1 MQSPKRVI
9 VTGASRGIGRALV
22 DRFLDLGHE
31 VWALS
36 RNTDEL
42 KNIKGIHT
50 VSIDLSDEQQ
60 IVDWVQS
67 CGVDHFDAVI
77 NNAGMLINKPFA
89 ETTYADFEAVYRVN
103 VFGAAQLIRHL
114 LPLLS
119 TDSHILNISSMGGVN
134 GTAKFPGLAAYSSSK
149 GALGILTELLAEEFK
164 DNGPRCNAL
173 ALGAVQTEMLAEAF
187 PDYKAPVS
195 AAQMANYIADFHSMG
210 IICTTAKYFR
220 SVNPH
225 HECFYD
231 VFASQCALSMSQ
243 LG

>member
-1 MQSPKRVI
+1 MQAPKRVI

-42 KNIKGIHT
+42 NNIKGIHT
-50 VSIDLSDEQQ
+50 VSIDLSEEQQ

-67 CGVDHFDAVI
+67 CGVDYFDAVI

-89 ETTYADFEAVYRVN
+89 ETTYAYFEAVYRVN

-114 LPLLS
+114 LPLLT

-187 PDYKAPVS
+187 PDYNAPVS
-195 AAQMANYIADFHSMG
+195 ALQMAIYIADFSLNG
-210 IICTTAKYFR
+210 
-220 SVNPH
+220 H
-225 HECFYD
+225 HLYNGK
-231 VFASQCALSMSQ
+231 VLQISQSTP
-243 LG
+243 

>member
-42 KNIKGIHT
+42 NKIKGIHT
-50 VSIDLSDEQQ
+50 ISIDLSEEQQ
-60 IVDWVQS
+60 IFDWVQS
-67 CGVDHFDAVI
+67 CGVDYFDAVI

-114 LPLLS
+114 LPLLT

-134 GTAKFPGLAAYSSSK
+134 GTSKFPGLAAYSSSK

-173 ALGAVQTEMLAEAF
+173 ALGAVQTEMLAEVF

-195 AAQMANYIADFHSMG
+195 ALQMATYIADFSLNG
-210 IICTTAKYFR
+210 
-220 SVNPH
+220 H
-225 HECFYD
+225 HLYNGK
-231 VFASQCALSMSQ
+231 VLPISQSTP
-243 LG
+243 

>member
-1 MQSPKRVI
+1 MQAPKRVI

-42 KNIKGIHT
+42 NNIKGIHT
-50 VSIDLSDEQQ
+50 VSIDLSEEQQ

-67 CGVDHFDAVI
+67 CGVDYFDAVI

-114 LPLLS
+114 LPLLT

-187 PDYKAPVS
+187 PDYNAPVS
-195 AAQMANYIADFHSMG
+195 ALQMAIYIADFSLNG
-210 IICTTAKYFR
+210 
-220 SVNPH
+220 H
-225 HECFYD
+225 HLYNGK
-231 VFASQCALSMSQ
+231 VLQISQSTP
-243 LG
+243 

>member
-42 KNIKGIHT
+42 NNIKGIHS

-114 LPLLS
+114 LPLLI

-173 ALGAVQTEMLAEAF
+173 ALGAVQTEMLAEVF

-195 AAQMANYIADFHSMG
+195 ASQMATYIADFSLNG
-210 IICTTAKYFR
+210 
-220 SVNPH
+220 H
-225 HECFYD
+225 HLYNGK
-231 VFASQCALSMSQ
+231 VLPISQSTP
-243 LG
+243 

>member
-1 MQSPKRVI
+1 MQAPKRVI

-42 KNIKGIHT
+42 NNIKNIHT
-50 VSIDLSDEQQ
+50 VSIDLSEEQQ

-67 CGVDHFDAVI
+67 CGVDYFDAVI

-89 ETTYADFEAVYRVN
+89 ETTFADFEAVYRVN

-114 LPLLS
+114 LPLLT
-119 TDSHILNISSMGGVN
+119 TDSHILNISSIGGVN
-134 GTAKFPGLAAYSSSK
+134 GTSKFPGLAAYSSSK

-173 ALGAVQTEMLAEAF
+173 ALGAVQTEMLAEVF
-187 PDYKAPVS
+187 PNYKAPVS
-195 AAQMANYIADFHSMG
+195 APQMATYIADFSLNG
-210 IICTTAKYFR
+210 
-220 SVNPH
+220 H
-225 HECFYD
+225 HLYNGK
-231 VFASQCALSMSQ
+231 VLPISQSTP
-243 LG
+243 

>member
-1 MQSPKRVI
+1 MQYPKRVI

-42 KNIKGIHT
+42 NNIKGIHT
-50 VSIDLSDEQQ
+50 VSIDLSEEQQ

-67 CGVDHFDAVI
+67 CGVDYFDAVI

-114 LPLLS
+114 LPLLT

-195 AAQMANYIADFHSMG
+195 ALQMAIYIADFSLNG
-210 IICTTAKYFR
+210 
-220 SVNPH
+220 H
-225 HECFYD
+225 HLYNGK
-231 VFASQCALSMSQ
+231 VLPISQSTP
-243 LG
+243 

>member
-42 KNIKGIHT
+42 NKIKGIHT
-50 VSIDLSDEQQ
+50 VSIDLSEEQQ

-67 CGVDHFDAVI
+67 CGVDYFDAVI

-114 LPLLS
+114 LPLLT

-195 AAQMANYIADFHSMG
+195 ALQMAIYIADFSLNG
-210 IICTTAKYFR
+210 
-220 SVNPH
+220 H
-225 HECFYD
+225 HLYNGK
-231 VFASQCALSMSQ
+231 VLPISQSTP
-243 LG
+243 

>member
-42 KNIKGIHT
+42 NNIKGIHT
-50 VSIDLSDEQQ
+50 VSIDLSEEQQ

-67 CGVDHFDAVI
+67 CGVDYFDAVI

-114 LPLLS
+114 LPLL
-119 TDSHILNISSMGGVN
+119 TKDSHILNISSMGGVN

-164 DNGPRCNAL
+164 ENGPRCNAL
-173 ALGAVQTEMLAEAF
+173 ALGAVQTEMLAEVF

-195 AAQMANYIADFHSMG
+195 APQMATYIADFSLNG
-210 IICTTAKYFR
+210 
-220 SVNPH
+220 H
-225 HECFYD
+225 HLYNGK
-231 VFASQCALSMSQ
+231 VLPISQSTP
-243 LG
+243 

>member
-42 KNIKGIHT
+42 EKIKGIHT

-67 CGVDHFDAVI
+67 CDVDHFDAVI

-114 LPLLS
+114 LPLLT

-195 AAQMANYIADFHSMG
+195 AAQMATYIVDFSLNG
-210 IICTTAKYFR
+210 
-220 SVNPH
+220 H
-225 HECFYD
+225 HLYNGK
-231 VFASQCALSMSQ
+231 VLPISQSTP
-243 LG
+243 

>member
-1 MQSPKRVI
+1 MQAPKRVI

-42 KNIKGIHT
+42 NNIKGIHT
-50 VSIDLSDEQQ
+50 VSIDLSEEQQ

-77 NNAGMLINKPFA
+77 NNAGMLIKKPFA
-89 ETTYADFEAVYRVN
+89 ETPYADFEAVYRVN

-114 LPLLS
+114 LPLLT

-195 AAQMANYIADFHSMG
+195 ALQMAIYIADFSLNG
-210 IICTTAKYFR
+210 
-220 SVNPH
+220 H
-225 HECFYD
+225 HLYNGK
-231 VFASQCALSMSQ
+231 VLPISQSTP
-243 LG
+243 

>member
-42 KNIKGIHT
+42 NNIKGIHS

-114 LPLLS
+114 LPLLI
-119 TDSHILNISSMGGVN
+119 TDSHILNISSMGGDN

-173 ALGAVQTEMLAEAF
+173 ALGAVQTEMLAEVF

-195 AAQMANYIADFHSMG
+195 ASQMATYIADFSLNG
-210 IICTTAKYFR
+210 
-220 SVNPH
+220 H
-225 HECFYD
+225 HLYNGK
-231 VFASQCALSMSQ
+231 VLPISQSTP
-243 LG
+243 

>member
-42 KNIKGIHT
+42 NNIKGIHT
-50 VSIDLSDEQQ
+50 VSIDLSEEQQ

-67 CGVDHFDAVI
+67 CGVDYFDAVI

-89 ETTYADFEAVYRVN
+89 DTTYADFEAVYRGN

-114 LPLLS
+114 LPLLT

-149 GALGILTELLAEEFK
+149 GALGMLTELLAEEFK

-187 PDYKAPVS
+187 PEYKAPVS
-195 AAQMANYIADFHSMG
+195 ASQMATYITDFSLNGHHFYNGKVVPISHS
-210 IICTTAKYFR
+210 
-220 SVNPH
+220 SP
-225 HECFYD
+225 
-231 VFASQCALSMSQ
+231 
-243 LG
+243 

>member
-1 MQSPKRVI
+1 MHPPKRVI

-114 LPLLS
+114 LPLLT

-195 AAQMANYIADFHSMG
+195 AAQMATYIADFSLNG
-210 IICTTAKYFR
+210 
-220 SVNPH
+220 H
-225 HECFYD
+225 HLYNGK
-231 VFASQCALSMSQ
+231 VLPISQSTP
-243 LG
+243 

>member
-1 MQSPKRVI
+1 MQAPKRVI

-42 KNIKGIHT
+42 NNIKGIHT
-50 VSIDLSDEQQ
+50 VSIDLSEEQQ

-67 CGVDHFDAVI
+67 CGVDYFDAVI

-114 LPLLS
+114 LPLLT

-164 DNGPRCNAL
+164 DDGPRCNAL

-195 AAQMANYIADFHSMG
+195 ALQMAIYIADFSLNG
-210 IICTTAKYFR
+210 
-220 SVNPH
+220 H
-225 HECFYD
+225 HLYNGK
-231 VFASQCALSMSQ
+231 VLPISQSTP
-243 LG
+243 

>member
-42 KNIKGIHT
+42 NNIKGIHT
-50 VSIDLSDEQQ
+50 VSIDLSEEQQ

-67 CGVDHFDAVI
+67 CGVDYFDAVI

-103 VFGAAQLIRHL
+103 VFGAAQLIRNL
-114 LPLLS
+114 LPLLT

-195 AAQMANYIADFHSMG
+195 APQMATYIADFSLNG
-210 IICTTAKYFR
+210 
-220 SVNPH
+220 H
-225 HECFYD
+225 HLYNGK
-231 VFASQCALSMSQ
+231 VLPISQSTP
-243 LG
+243 

>member
-1 MQSPKRVI
+1 MQAPKRVI
-9 VTGASRGIGRALV
+9 VTGTSRGIGRALV

-42 KNIKGIHT
+42 NKIKGIHT
-50 VSIDLSDEQQ
+50 VSIDLSEEQQ

-67 CGVDHFDAVI
+67 CGVDYFDAVI

-114 LPLLS
+114 LPLLT

-173 ALGAVQTEMLAEAF
+173 ALGAVQTEMLAEVF

-195 AAQMANYIADFHSMG
+195 APQMATYIADFSLNG
-210 IICTTAKYFR
+210 
-220 SVNPH
+220 H
-225 HECFYD
+225 HLYNGK
-231 VFASQCALSMSQ
+231 VLPLSQSTP
-243 LG
+243 

>member
-42 KNIKGIHT
+42 EKIKGIHT

-67 CGVDHFDAVI
+67 CDVDHFDAVI

-114 LPLLS
+114 LPLLT

-195 AAQMANYIADFHSMG
+195 AAQMATYIADFSLNG
-210 IICTTAKYFR
+210 
-220 SVNPH
+220 H
-225 HECFYD
+225 HLYNGK
-231 VFASQCALSMSQ
+231 VLPISQSTP
-243 LG
+243 

>member
-1 MQSPKRVI
+1 MQSTKRVI

-42 KNIKGIHT
+42 KNIKGIYT
-50 VSIDLSDEQQ
+50 VSIDLSEEQQ

-67 CGVDHFDAVI
+67 CGVDYFDAVI

-89 ETTYADFEAVYRVN
+89 ETTYADFEAVYSVN

-114 LPLLS
+114 LPLLT

-195 AAQMANYIADFHSMG
+195 ASQMANYIADFSLNG
-210 IICTTAKYFR
+210 
-220 SVNPH
+220 H
-225 HECFYD
+225 HLYNGK
-231 VFASQCALSMSQ
+231 VLPISQSTP
-243 LG
+243 

>member
-114 LPLLS
+114 LPLLT

-195 AAQMANYIADFHSMG
+195 AAQMATYIVDFSLNG
-210 IICTTAKYFR
+210 
-220 SVNPH
+220 H
-225 HECFYD
+225 HLYNGK
-231 VFASQCALSMSQ
+231 VLPISQSTP
-243 LG
+243 

>member
-1 MQSPKRVI
+1 MQAPKRVI

-42 KNIKGIHT
+42 NKIKGIHT
-50 VSIDLSDEQQ
+50 VSIDLSEEQQ

-67 CGVDHFDAVI
+67 CGVDYFDAVI

-114 LPLLS
+114 LPLLT

-173 ALGAVQTEMLAEAF
+173 ALGAVQTEMLAEVF
-187 PDYKAPVS
+187 PNYKAPVS
-195 AAQMANYIADFHSMG
+195 APQMATYIADFSLNG
-210 IICTTAKYFR
+210 
-220 SVNPH
+220 H
-225 HECFYD
+225 HLYNGK
-231 VFASQCALSMSQ
+231 VLPISQSTP
-243 LG
+243 

>member
-67 CGVDHFDAVI
+67 CDVDHFDAVI

-114 LPLLS
+114 LPLLT

-195 AAQMANYIADFHSMG
+195 AAQMATYIVDFSLNG
-210 IICTTAKYFR
+210 
-220 SVNPH
+220 H
-225 HECFYD
+225 HLYNGK
-231 VFASQCALSMSQ
+231 VLPISQSTP
-243 LG
+243 

>member
-1 MQSPKRVI
+1 MQAPKRVI

-42 KNIKGIHT
+42 NNIKGIHT
-50 VSIDLSDEQQ
+50 VSIDLSEEQQ

-114 LPLLS
+114 LPLL
-119 TDSHILNISSMGGVN
+119 TTESHIVNISSMGGVG

-187 PDYKAPVS
+187 PEYKAPVS
-195 AAQMANYIADFHSMG
+195 ASQMATYITDFSLNG
-210 IICTTAKYFR
+210 
-220 SVNPH
+220 H
-225 HECFYD
+225 HFYNGK
-231 VFASQCALSMSQ
+231 VIPISQSSP
-243 LG
+243 